1 MNNAERNTRAKATCR
16 LADLRFLLQIAN
28 HHNLGK
34 PVLNLIHMVEQNP
47 TEPVITAAW
56 KHRARVAGNDFTIPN
71 KDE

>member
-1 MNNAERNTRAKATCR
+1 MNDEQNTRAKATCC

-28 HHNLGK
+28 YHNLGK

-56 KHRARVAGNDFTIPN
+56 KHAAMIH
-71 KDE
+71 DEIRRK